1 MSASDTVT
9 LGVPVYRG
17 ERFIEET
24 LRSIQRQTHPHI
36 EVIVSVDGPD
46 ARAEAL
52 CAPFA
57 SDPRFRLVV
66 QPRRLGWV
74 GNITWLMSQVR
85 TPFWCYQQQDDLLD
99 PRYLEVLLDYARNAP
114 EAAVVYCD
122 IEAFGE
128 YRATIVQSSVTGSAA
143 ARQLAL
149 LYEHHAAVAFRG
161 LTRAQALANGIPPNE
176 IDNFACETAWMA
188 AMARWG
194 ELRRVPVTLYRK
206 RYHDDN
212 EHTKWDRWPLEKRTK
227 AWIVHC
233 AAMLEQAMLVDA
245 TAHERR
251 LLWLAAVGRLIS
263 PRTAARYLPVADLDA
278 AQRAV
283 MLYAFFDHVWTVRGI
298 DVAALLEAS
307 WDDIRHWTSAFY
319 EREETG
325 EFRRASPQ

>member
-1 MSASDTVT
+1 VRPADTVLASDTVT

-24 LRSIQRQTHPHI
+24 LRSIQSQTHANI
-36 EVIVSVDGPD
+36 EVIVSLDGPD

-52 CAPFA
+52 CAPFL

-74 GNITWLMSQVR
+74 GNIAWLMSQVR
-85 TPFWCYQQQDDLLD
+85 TPWWCYQQQDDLLD
-99 PRYLEVLLDYARNAP
+99 PRYLDVLLEHARDAP

-161 LTRAQALANGIPPNE
+161 LTRAAALANGIPPNE

-188 AMARWG
+188 AMARCG

-212 EHTKWDRWPLEKRTK
+212 EHMKWNRWPLEKRIK
-227 AWIVHC
+227 AWTVHC

-251 LLWLAAVGRLIS
+251 LLWLAAAARLTS
-263 PRTAARYLPVADLDA
+263 PRTAARHLPVADLGA
-278 AQRAV
+278 TGRAM
-283 MLYAFFDHVWTVRGI
+283 MLHSFFDDVRAVRGI
-298 DVAALLEAS
+298 DVATLLEAS
-307 WDDIRHWTSAFY
+307 WEEIRRWTIAFCAC
-319 EREETG
+319 EH
-325 EFRRASPQ
+325 A